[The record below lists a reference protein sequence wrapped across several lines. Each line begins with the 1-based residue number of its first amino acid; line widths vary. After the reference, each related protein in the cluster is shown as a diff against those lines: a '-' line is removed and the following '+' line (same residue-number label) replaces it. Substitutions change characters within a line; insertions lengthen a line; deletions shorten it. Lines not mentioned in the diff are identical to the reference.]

1 MRVYVRLRL
10 ASETYAMPVEHVLEV
25 ADFGQVRAIPRARP
39 ELLGVWNRRGRIL
52 PVVDL
57 AQLLGIAQTAPPG
70 RVVVAEAQGRQACFA
85 VGDVSEVGELGD
97 PVEETESDLLTGATL
112 ASGDLVGV
120 IDVPRAFASLEGL
133 SDERPGR

>member
-1 MRVYVRLRL
+1 MRVYVRLRI

-57 AQLLGIAQTAPPG
+57 AQLLGIAHTAPPE
-70 RVVVAEAQGRQACFA
+70 RVVVAEARGRQACFA
-85 VGDVSEVGELGD
+85 VDDVSEVGELGD

-133 SDERPGR
+133 SSERPGR